1 MILVLRMRSY
11 NTRAVSS
18 KRTIAAMNNIQL
30 EHMQHGEKRAS
41 FPLCFLVH
49 DLEGPE
55 NIGSVFRIA
64 DAMGVEEVI
73 LTGGSA
79 VPPHRKIRKTSR
91 STEKTVPYVV
101 EVDPLRVIGL
111 LKAEGY
117 VIISLEITSSSIDI
131 RNLDIPVGAK
141 VCLVLGS
148 ENVGVSQDLLDVSDH
163 TVHIPMY
170 GANSSMNVAMACAI
184 ASFTLVGLYSTFA
197 EHA

>member
-1 MILVLRMRSY
+1 MQ
-11 NTRAVSS
+11 
-18 KRTIAAMNNIQL
+18 NIQL
-30 EHMQHGEKRAS
+30 EHGQHGEKRAS
-41 FPLCFLVH
+41 FPLRFLVN

-64 DAMGVEEVI
+64 DAMGVEKVV

-79 VPPHRKIRKTSR
+79 VPPHRKIRKTSL
-91 STEKTVPYVV
+91 STEKIVPYSV
-101 EVDPLRVIGL
+101 ESDPLRVIGE

-131 RNLDIPVGAK
+131 RDVDIPKGAK
-141 VCLVLGS
+141 VCLILGS

-163 TVHIPMY
+163 TVHIPMR

-184 ASFTLVGLYSTFA
+184 ASFALLGVYEGRA
-197 EHA
+197 